1 MKQSKLNIR
10 LTKIIDNTF
19 WLYKYK
25 EIYVGEEHI
34 QDLFFFF
41 SLNTEGNGDGLNLVS
56 E

>member
-10 LTKIIDNTF
+10 LTKIIGNNF

-34 QDLFFFF
+34 QDFFFF
-41 SLNTEGNGDGLNLVS
+41 LVLTLRETEMG
-56 E
+56 